1 MYQKMYQILI
11 RLLSFLLVIT
21 LAIFKSKDNLVLEN
35 LALRQQLSAYHTK
48 KKKPRLANID
58 RLFWVALKQVWGKWR
73 DHLVIVKP
81 ETVIDW
87 QRKRFKKHWAN
98 ISSQNKRPGRKR
110 IKREIRDLIYQMA
123 AENNWGA
130 PRIYSELLTLG
141 FHDVSEV
148 TVSRYLRTFRSKHPD
163 TRKQQSWKTF
173 LTNHRDTICAMD
185 FFVVPTVNFSLLYV
199 FFIID
204 HSRRKIVHFNTTTS
218 PTAQWVIQ
226 QLRDAFP
233 FDSASEYLIFDRGPA
248 FSPRVKGFISQ
259 KLGIKP
265 KQISYRSPWQNGV
278 AERWVL
284 SARSDVLNR
293 VIILNENHLYRLLK
307 EYVAYYNDD
316 RCHLSLDRD
325 SPSGRTVQIK
335 PSDAEKVMS
344 LPRLGGLQHRYE
356 WRNAA

>member
-1 MYQKMYQILI
+1 MLIILLKTI
-11 RLLSFLLVIT
+11 AAF
-21 LAIFKSKDNLVLEN
+21 FKTKRELVLEN
-35 LALRQQLSAYHTK
+35 MALRQQLATYEARHV
-48 KKKPRLANID
+48 KPKITNID
-58 RLFWVALKQVWGKWR
+58 RSFWIILKRVWAKWR

-81 ETVIDW
+81 ETVIGW
-87 QRKRFKKHWAN
+87 QRKRFKKHWTK

-110 IKREIRDLIYQMA
+110 IKREIRDLIDQMA
-123 AENNWGA
+123 GENHWGA

-141 FHDVSEV
+141 FHDLSEV

-163 TRKQQSWKTF
+163 TWKQQSWKTF

-218 PTAQWVIQ
+218 PIAQWVIQ
-226 QLRDAFP
+226 QLRDTFP
-233 FDSASEYLIFDRGPA
+233 FDSAPEYLIFDRGST

-284 SARSDVLNR
+284 SARSDMLNR
-293 VIILNENHLYRLLK
+293 VIILNADHLYRLLK
-307 EYVAYYNDD
+307 EKEYVAYDNDD

-335 PSDAEKVMS
+335 PSVVEKVIS
-344 LPRLGGLQHRYE
+344 PPRLGGLEHRYE
-356 WRNAA
+356 WRSAA